1 MNEILTWET
10 IGQNILVL
18 FQKTQDPLLSFTY
31 RQIFISV
38 LLEIKALGAAGLHDL
53 RLVWK
58 VQPCKRACLFP
69 CGYRTWILNTDYVRN
84 YVNGFLYVISLNA
97 YNSSMRR
104 ILLSPSFIDEEAE
117 VSKVEL
123 AWGRMASKWWARPI
137 SRPGV
142 SDTAVYALDYGHLR
156 CTGQLKKKKDW
167 IPSGCKALYSVLGL
181 QRWSRRSF
189 SLDSQSRPWSLIFMK
204 EEKIWDLISD
214 PPAKV
219 QGLFH

>member
-156 CTGQLKKKKDW
+156 CTGQLKKKKRLN
-167 IPSGCKALYSVLGL
+167 PFRMQGTVLRVG
-181 QRWSRRSF
+181 
-189 SLDSQSRPWSLIFMK
+189 ITKMK
-204 EEKIWDLISD
+204 
-214 PPAKV
+214 
-219 QGLFH
+219 QTQF